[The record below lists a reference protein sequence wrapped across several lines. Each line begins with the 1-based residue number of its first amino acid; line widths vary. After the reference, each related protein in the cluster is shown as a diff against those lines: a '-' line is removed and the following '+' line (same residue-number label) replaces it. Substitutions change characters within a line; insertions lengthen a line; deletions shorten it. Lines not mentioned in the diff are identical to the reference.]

1 MHTQVIDQW
10 WVIKISGVV
19 IHGNTIMAG
28 DFVALSACG
37 K

>member
-1 MHTQVIDQW
+1 MHTQVINQRW
-10 WVIKISGVV
+10 MTKISGVV
-19 IHGNTIMAG
+19 TYGNTIMAG